1 MLSQDNM
8 KVGLVLSG
16 GGARGI
22 AHLGAIQALEEAGVQ
37 FDMVSGTSAGALL
50 GALYCYGYSPKE
62 ILQRIQKTNFYGFL
76 RPALNWKGLINIEK
90 ASDEIKKHIPE
101 DNFSALKKP
110 LYVTATQV
118 NKGKAKVFSKG
129 QLIKPLL
136 ASSSI
141 PVLFNPVTIRNK
153 QYVDGGITDNLP
165 IKPLKNKCDKV
176 IAMHCNPIEK
186 DYKVESW
193 RDLMERSLLIAI
205 TINSHRAKNK
215 CDVFIEPPGV
225 ADFRVLDIKSAPQ
238 IYEVGYDY
246 TRRQIEEKDILKR
259 FQIVNV

>member
-1 MLSQDNM
+1 M

-22 AHLGAIQALEEAGVQ
+22 AHLGAIKALEEEGIR
-37 FDMVSGTSAGALL
+37 FDVVSGTSAGALI
-50 GALYCYGYSPKE
+50 GALYCYGYSPDE

-101 DNFSALKKP
+101 DNFSSLKKP
-110 LYVTATQV
+110 LFITATQV

-165 IKPLKNKCDKV
+165 IKPIKNKCDRI
-176 IAMHCNPIEK
+176 IAMHCNPIDK
-186 DYKVESW
+186 DYEVGSW

-225 ADFRVLDIKSAPQ
+225 SDYKVFDFKSAGK
-238 IYEVGYDY
+238 IFDVGYRY
-246 TRRQIEEKDILKR
+246 TRTQIEKKNILKK
-259 FQIVNV
+259 FELVSA

>member
-1 MLSQDNM
+1 M

-22 AHLGAIQALEEAGVQ
+22 AHLGAIQALEEEGLQ

-50 GALYCYGYSPKE
+50 GALYCYGYSPRE
-62 ILQRIQKTNFYGFL
+62 ILEKIQKINFYGFL

-90 ASDEIKKHIPE
+90 ASDEIRKHIP
-101 DNFSALKKP
+101 DDDFSVLKKP
-110 LYVTATQV
+110 LFVTATQV

-129 QLIKPLL
+129 PLIKPLL

-165 IKPLKNKCDKV
+165 IKPIKNKCDKI

-186 DYKVESW
+186 NFEAGSW

-225 ADFRVLDIKSAPQ
+225 ANYRVLDVKSARQ

-246 TRRQIEEKDILKR
+246 TRRQIEDKNILKK
-259 FQIVNV
+259 FQLVNA

>member
-1 MLSQDNM
+1 M

-22 AHLGAIQALEEAGVQ
+22 AHLGAMKALEEEGLQ
-37 FDMVSGTSAGALL
+37 FDMVSGTSAGALI
-50 GALYCYGYSPKE
+50 GALYCYGYSPDE
-62 ILQRIQKTNFYGFL
+62 ILHRIQKTNFYGFL

-110 LYVTATQV
+110 LFVTATQV

-165 IKPLKNKCDKV
+165 IKPIKKKCDKI
-176 IAMHCNPIEK
+176 IAMHCNPIDQ
-186 DYKVESW
+186 DYQVGSW

-205 TINSHRAKNK
+205 TINSHKARNK

-225 ADFRVLDIKSAPQ
+225 SDYKVFDFKSARQ
-238 IYEVGYDY
+238 IFDVGYRY
-246 TRRQIEEKDILKR
+246 TRTQIEKKNILKK
-259 FQIVNV
+259 FELVNA